1 MDYCIISSVCVYKKS
16 LLSLLDCVF
25 IQGQLCQEENWF
37 STGSDHSLA
46 RSQVPGH
53 HQGPPLMVML
63 QKGLVVVEESPLMV
77 LLLNKQVVD
86 EVVEFPLVVFS
97 SPYFAWEEQ
106 LIVVCCLLV
115 AVECLRLL
123 LTMLRLG
130 RLDLGMKIEM
140 IEVEELETIWKVLQ
154 KKLQWSMLT
163 ELMLEVDLELWTWL
177 CAFWEEAC
185 CLHLGRAH

>member
-63 QKGLVVVEESPLMV
+63 QKGLVVFEESPLMV
-77 LLLNKQVVD
+77 LLQNKPVVVV
-86 EVVEFPLVVFS
+86 VVEFPSVVFS
-97 SPYFAWEEQ
+97 SPHSASEDQ
-106 LIVVCCLLV
+106 PIVVCCLLV

-123 LTMLRLG
+123 LVMLKLG
-130 RLDLGMKIEM
+130 RLELGIKTEM
-140 IEVEELETIWKVLQ
+140 IEVEESQMIWKVLQ
-154 KKLQWSMLT
+154 KQLQWLMLT
-163 ELMLEVDLELWTWL
+163 ELMFEVDLELWMWF
-177 CAFWEEAC
+177 CA
-185 CLHLGRAH
+185 L